1 MKKIIDFV
9 SFHSSTIV
17 AILGVATAI
26 LNVMA
31 QKKDSAEEIKNSPQP
46 CTNIDLNVNV
56 FLLNPEVEKIG
67 QDRHQRVPL

>member
-1 MKKIIDFV
+1 MKKIVDFLA
-9 SFHSSTIV
+9 FHSSTIV

-31 QKKDSAEEIKNSPQP
+31 QKKDSAAEEIKNSPQP

-56 FLLNPEVEKIG
+56 FQHQGEK
-67 QDRHQRVPL
+67 